1 MKFLIKWHWNKY
13 LNAEKMCFKNELREK
28 FMKNIKENFDSLIG
42 VIRSNG
48 PFKEE
53 NRLT

>member
-1 MKFLIKWHWNKY
+1 LKFLIKWHWNKY
-13 LNAEKMCFKNELREK
+13 LNAEKMCFKNELCEK

-48 PFKEE
+48 SFKEE